1 VVYCIQ
7 EEGMEYIIGTSI
19 LAVAAII
26 IGEIANMS
34 RPG

>member
-1 VVYCIQ
+1 
-7 EEGMEYIIGTSI
+7 MEYIIGTSI